1 MGANVATNRIR
12 ILNVPVDCI
21 DEQQALKAI
30 AAFLADGERHQLVFL
45 NLKNLFKGRRDP
57 EFRRLLREASLILPV
72 HPGIVRATRWLRKLK
87 LTVYSPFSFII
98 RMLSLSEQL
107 NRTVYLLGAR
117 KEDIERAERNLRDS
131 YPGLRLVGRF
141 SGFFSKP
148 AEKQVLTAIKKASPS
163 FLIVG
168 SGLPGRD
175 LWILRKKRELN
186 PGVSIWVGD
195 CFEVFSG
202 KRQISRLAAEGSWV
216 ISVLWFWLIVLLS
229 KVFKR

>member
-1 MGANVATNRIR
+1 
-12 ILNVPVDCI
+12 VDCV

-30 AAFLADGERHQLVFL
+30 AAFAADGERHQLVFL
-45 NLKNLFKGRRDP
+45 TLRNLFKGRRDP

-72 HPGIVRATRWLRKLK
+72 HPGIARATRWLRRLK

-202 KRQISRLAAEGSWV
+202 KRQISRLAAEGSSV
-216 ISVLWFWLIVLLS
+216 ISILWFWLIVLLS
-229 KVFKR
+229 KIFKR

>member
-1 MGANVATNRIR
+1 VGANVATNRIR
-12 ILNVPVDCI
+12 ILDVPVDCV
-21 DEQQALKAI
+21 DEQQALKAL

-57 EFRRLLREASLILPV
+57 EFRRMLRGASLILPV
-72 HPGIVRATRWLRKLK
+72 HPGLARATRWLRKLK
-87 LTVYSPFSFII
+87 LTVFSPFSFII

-131 YPGLRLVGRF
+131 YPQLRLVGRF
-141 SGFFSKP
+141 SGYFPKP

-163 FLIVG
+163 FLMVG

-175 LWILRKKRELN
+175 LWILRKKRDLN
-186 PGVSIWVGD
+186 PGVSVWVGD

-202 KRQISRLAAEGSWV
+202 KRQVSRLAAEGSSL
-216 ISVLWFWLIVLLS
+216 ISLCWFWLVVLAARI
-229 KVFKR
+229 FKR

>member
-1 MGANVATNRIR
+1 MAANVTTNRIR
-12 ILNVPVDCI
+12 ILDVPVDCV

-30 AAFLADGERHQLVFL
+30 ESFLMDGERHQLVFL
-45 NLKNLFKGRRDP
+45 NLKNLFKGRRDA

-72 HPGIVRATRWLRKLK
+72 HPGLGRATRWLRKLQ
-87 LTVYSPFSFII
+87 LTLYSPFSFII
-98 RMLSLSEQL
+98 RLLSLTERL

-131 YPGLRLVGRF
+131 YPKLRLVGRF
-141 SGFFSKP
+141 SGFFSK
-148 AEKQVLTAIKKASPS
+148 AEERHVLMAIKKASPS
-163 FLIVG
+163 FLMIG

-186 PGVSIWVGD
+186 PGVYVWVGD

-202 KRQISRLAAEGSWV
+202 KRKISHLAADGSSL
-216 ISVLWFWLIVLLS
+216 ISVCWFWLIVLLARI
-229 KVFKR
+229 FNR

>member
-1 MGANVATNRIR
+1 VGTNVTTHRIR
-12 ILNVPVDCI
+12 ILDVPVDCV

-30 AAFLADGERHQLVFL
+30 ASFLADGERHQLVFL
-45 NLKNLFKGRRDP
+45 NLRNLFKGRRDP

-72 HPGIVRATRWLRKLK
+72 HPALGRASRWLRRVK

-117 KEDIERAERNLRDS
+117 KEDIEQAERNLRAS
-131 YPGLRLVGRF
+131 YPNLRLVGRF
-141 SGFFSKP
+141 SGYFAKQ

-163 FLIVG
+163 YLMVG
-168 SGLPGRD
+168 NGLPGKD

-186 PGVSIWVGD
+186 PGIFIWVGD

-202 KRQISRLAAEGSWV
+202 KRQGSRLAAEGSSTV
-216 ISVLWFWLIVLLS
+216 SLSWFWLIVLLA
-229 KVFKR
+229 KIFKR